1 MWTRFE
7 MSVADLQPIS
17 YPPLTVRRGGGW
29 WRRVHLVLIAAWRAG
44 ELDRQLAAGASPAA
58 TALLATRSQRLT
70 SRRLRERVAAGL
82 TRAVR
87 DAEAT
92 THGFSAAI
100 RPDPREVMAARTVLA
115 TLDRRLR
122 APEPVSAQG
131 VALLESLLTDGTS
144 PLYGPSEPGALG
156 SRLRAA
162 AAALEPPTR
171 HDSIRVGR
179 ETLG

>member
-1 MWTRFE
+1 LRE
-7 MSVADLQPIS
+7 
-17 YPPLTVRRGGGW
+17 R
-29 WRRVHLVLIAAWRAG
+29 
-44 ELDRQLAAGASPAA
+44 LAAG
-58 TALLATRSQRLT
+58 LA
-70 SRRLRERVAAGL
+70 
-82 TRAVR
+82 RAVH

-92 THGFSAAI
+92 TRGASAVI

-122 APEPVSAQG
+122 APAPVSARG

-144 PLYGPSEPGALG
+144 PLYRPTEPGALG

-162 AAALEPPTR
+162 AAALEPPARDDTV
-171 HDSIRVGR
+171 RVGP